1 MLIKL
6 LKIVESQAKKINQ
19 VTRGWGFE
27 LLSTHPFFG
36 KRTGPGYCHLTDDL
50 SDDVYLMKLH

>member
-6 LKIVESQAKKINQ
+6 FKMEESQAKKINQ

-36 KRTGPGYCHLTDDL
+36 KRRGPGYCHLTNDL
-50 SDDVYLMKLH
+50 SDDVYLMKPH

>member
-1 MLIKL
+1 ME
-6 LKIVESQAKKINQ
+6 ESQAKKINQ

-36 KRTGPGYCHLTDDL
+36 KRRGPGYCHLTNDL
-50 SDDVYLMKLH
+50 SDDVYLMKPH